1 MCGLKGVLYN
11 SLDHTTASMLRF
23 FVVVVVVLGL
33 DWGLLLLL
41 LLLVS
46 FLNFVLEVVSMAED
60 GSKGTGA

>member
-23 FVVVVVVLGL
+23 VVVVIVVLGL
-33 DWGLLLLL
+33 DWGLLLL

>member
-23 FVVVVVVLGL
+23 FVVVVLGL

>member
-1 MCGLKGVLYN
+1 MCGLKGVLCN

-23 FVVVVVVLGL
+23 VVVVVFLGL
-33 DWGLLLLL
+33 DWGLLLL